1 MQIPLGST
9 FQKCAPEP
17 EMGAGMHDACMCL
30 GLGPPV
36 SFFSTLTED
45 TPEPWALDGFRRW
58 GDWWLVFFFK
68 GLLCR
73 FLSEAPSKNVLLSLG
88 WM

>member
-30 GLGPPV
+30 GLRPPV
-36 SFFSTLTED
+36 FFFFFSTLTED
-45 TPEPWALDGFRRW
+45 TPEPWALDGFRKW
-58 GDWWLVFFFK
+58 GHWWLVVCFFFLRDCCADSSRK
-68 GLLCR
+68 HLPKMC
-73 FLSEAPSKNVLLSLG
+73 S
-88 WM
+88 